1 MLLIYKGYSIK
12 RVHQLVKLYLFT
24 LLLGEGFPQNVMMI
38 SLGITNPLAAFVN
51 RQPESINQR
60 DARFP
65 AVALL
70 QLPAVSLL
78 QGTALWG
85 TSFPLSLEEL
95 CTLALAFIRA
105 GDPI

>member
-1 MLLIYKGYSIK
+1 
-12 RVHQLVKLYLFT
+12 
-24 LLLGEGFPQNVMMI
+24 MMI

-60 DARFP
+60 DAHFP

-70 QLPAVSLL
+70 QLPAASLL
-78 QGTALWG
+78 QGTALRG
-85 TSFPLSLEEL
+85 TSFPPSLEEL
-95 CTLALAFIRA
+95 CTLALAFTRA